1 MKKKIP
7 YSKKK
12 ALYGYGFISVWI
24 VGTVIFFLIPLF
36 KSLWFSFSEVTVD
49 SGKTVTEW
57 VGTDKYIKVL
67 TEDEKY
73 TEYLGDMLVET
84 LWKTPLIIIFSLFI
98 AVVLNQNFRGRTFA
112 RAVFFLPVII
122 VTGPVYK
129 IISDDMETSGNN
141 DVINSST
148 MFSTDLIG
156 ELLEFLGVYGISDKT
171 GDLISAVAD
180 NIFGIV
186 WNSGIQILIFLAS
199 LQNIP
204 RSAREAAQIEGAT
217 SWEYFWKV
225 TFPYISPF
233 ILVNTVF
240 TVIDSFT
247 NPLNTV
253 MERISDMRNEWA
265 FGEEAAM
272 SWIYFVVVMLIT
284 GIIVFVLNKFIF
296 RESEGYK

>member
-12 ALYGYGFISVWI
+12 ALYGYGFISVWL

-36 KSLWFSFSEVTVD
+36 KSLLFSFSEVTVD

-57 VGTDKYIKVL
+57 VGADKYIKVL

-73 TEYLGDMLVET
+73 TEYLGDMLFET

-98 AVVLNQNFRGRTFA
+98 AVILNQNFRGRTLA

-129 IISDDMETSGNN
+129 IISDDMEMSGNN
-141 DVINSST
+141 DIINSST

-186 WNSGIQILIFLAS
+186 WSSGIQILIFLAS

-204 RSAREAAQIEGAT
+204 RSAREVAQIEGAT

-225 TFPYISPF
+225 TFPYVSPF

-247 NPLNTV
+247 SPLNTV

-296 RESEGYK
+296 CESE

>member
-7 YSKKK
+7 YSRKK
-12 ALYGYGFISVWI
+12 AFYGYGFISVWL

-36 KSLWFSFSEVTVD
+36 KSLLFSFSEVTVD

-57 VGTDKYIKVL
+57 VGADKYIKVL

-73 TEYLGDMLVET
+73 TEYLGDMLFET

-98 AVVLNQNFRGRTFA
+98 AVILNQNFRGRTLA

-129 IISDDMETSGNN
+129 IISDDMEMSGNN
-141 DVINSST
+141 DIINSST

-186 WNSGIQILIFLAS
+186 WSSGIQILIFLAS

-225 TFPYISPF
+225 TFPYVSPF

-247 NPLNTV
+247 SPLNTV

-296 RESEGYK
+296 CESE

>member
-1 MKKKIP
+1 MKKKIS

-12 ALYGYGFISVWI
+12 SLCGYGFISIWLIGTI
-24 VGTVIFFLIPLF
+24 VFFIIPLV
-36 KSLWFSFSEVTVD
+36 KSLLYSFSEVTVE

-57 VGTDKYIKVL
+57 VGMDKYIKVL
-67 TEDEKY
+67 TEDGKY
-73 TEYLGDMLVET
+73 TEYLGDMLFET
-84 LWKTPLIIIFSLFI
+84 LWKTPLIIIFSMFI
-98 AVVLNQNFRGRTFA
+98 AVILNQKFRGRTLA
-112 RAVFFLPVII
+112 RAIFFLPVII

-129 IISDDMETSGNN
+129 IITNDMETSGNN
-141 DVINSST
+141 DMSNFST
-148 MFSTDLIG
+148 MMSTDLIG
-156 ELLEFLGVYGISDKT
+156 ELLEFLGIYGISDKT
-171 GDLISAVAD
+171 VDIISTVAD

-204 RSAREAAQIEGAT
+204 RSAREVAEIEGAT
-217 SWEYFWKV
+217 SWEYFWRV

-247 NPLNTV
+247 SPLNTV

-265 FGEEAAM
+265 FGEAAAM
-272 SWIYFVVVMLIT
+272 SWIYFVVVMA
-284 GIIVFVLNKFIF
+284 GIGVAVMILNRFVFY
-296 RESEGYK
+296 ESE

>member
-12 ALYGYGFISVWI
+12 ALYGYGFISVWL

-36 KSLWFSFSEVTVD
+36 KSLLFSFSEVTVD

-57 VGTDKYIKVL
+57 VGADKYIKVL

-73 TEYLGDMLVET
+73 TEYLGDMLFET

-98 AVVLNQNFRGRTFA
+98 AVILNQNFRGRTLA

-129 IISDDMETSGNN
+129 IISDDMEMSGNN
-141 DVINSST
+141 DIINSST

-186 WNSGIQILIFLAS
+186 WSSGIQILIFLAS

-225 TFPYISPF
+225 TFPYVSPF

-247 NPLNTV
+247 SPLNTV

-296 RESEGYK
+296 CESE

>member
-1 MKKKIP
+1 MKEKKKIP
-7 YSKKK
+7 YAKKK
-12 ALYGYGFISVWI
+12 SLYGYGFISLWL

-36 KSLWFSFSEVTVD
+36 KSLWYSFCEVTVD

-57 VGTDKYIKVL
+57 VGMDKYIKVL

-84 LWKTPLIIIFSLFI
+84 LWKTPLVIIFSLFI
-98 AVVLNQNFRGRTFA
+98 AVILNQNFRGRTFA

-129 IISDDMETSGNN
+129 IISDDMEISGNN
-141 DVINSST
+141 DIINSST

-171 GDLISAVAD
+171 GALISSVAD

-186 WNSGIQILIFLAS
+186 WSSGIQIIIFLAS

-217 SWEYFWKV
+217 SWEYFWKI
-225 TFPYISPF
+225 TFPYVSPF

-247 NPLNTV
+247 SPLNTV

-272 SWIYFVVVMLIT
+272 SWIYFVIVMSAT
-284 GIIVFVLNKFIF
+284 GVIVFVLNKFVF
-296 RESEGYK
+296 REYE

>member
-57 VGTDKYIKVL
+57 VGADKYIKVL

-156 ELLEFLGVYGISDKT
+156 ELLEFLGVYGISDRT

-225 TFPYISPF
+225 TFPYVSPF

-240 TVIDSFT
+240 TVIDLFT

-296 RESEGYK
+296 RESE

>member
-1 MKKKIP
+1 MKKKIS

-12 ALYGYGFISVWI
+12 SLCGYGFISIWLIGTI
-24 VGTVIFFLIPLF
+24 VFFIIPLV
-36 KSLWFSFSEVTVD
+36 KSLLYSFSEVTVE

-57 VGTDKYIKVL
+57 VGMDKYIKVL
-67 TEDEKY
+67 TEDGKY
-73 TEYLGDMLVET
+73 TEYLGDMLFET
-84 LWKTPLIIIFSLFI
+84 LWKTPLIIIFSMFI
-98 AVVLNQNFRGRTFA
+98 AVILNQKFRGRTLA
-112 RAVFFLPVII
+112 RAIFFLPVII

-129 IISDDMETSGNN
+129 IITNDMKTSGNN
-141 DVINSST
+141 DMSNFST
-148 MFSTDLIG
+148 MMSTDLIG
-156 ELLEFLGVYGISDKT
+156 ELLEFLGIYGISDKT
-171 GDLISAVAD
+171 VDIISTVAD

-204 RSAREAAQIEGAT
+204 RSAREVAEIEGAT
-217 SWEYFWKV
+217 SWEYFWRV

-247 NPLNTV
+247 SPLNTV

-265 FGEEAAM
+265 FGEAAAM
-272 SWIYFVVVMLIT
+272 SWIYFVVVMA
-284 GIIVFVLNKFIF
+284 GIGVAVMILNRFVFY
-296 RESEGYK
+296 ESE